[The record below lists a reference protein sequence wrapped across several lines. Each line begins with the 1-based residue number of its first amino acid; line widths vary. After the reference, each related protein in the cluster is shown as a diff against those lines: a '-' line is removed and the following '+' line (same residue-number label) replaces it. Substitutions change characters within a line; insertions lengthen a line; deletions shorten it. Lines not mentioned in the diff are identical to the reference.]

1 MEIYENL
8 SIESLPNEEWRDV
21 VGYEEAY
28 QVSNLGRVRSRDRIV
43 TSKRYKNRHETGRVL
58 RQRFDKDGYL
68 TFNAKWNGRSQLLKV
83 HREVAKA
90 FINNPNNLPCIDHIN
105 GIRNMNVVSN
115 LRWCTVKENNGF
127 NLARENKSKVVKQSY
142 VNNDVLRSI
151 RAETFR
157 KTKSKA
163 VDAYYK
169 GVLIGSFSS
178 QREAS
183 SFCKVTE
190 SCVSSIILGKK
201 DNCNGYSFRRKY
213 E

>member
-28 QVSNLGRVRSRDRIV
+28 QVSNLGRVRSKDRIV

-105 GIRNMNVVSN
+105 GIRHMNVVSN
-115 LRWCTVKENNGF
+115 LRWCTVKQNNGF
-127 NLARENKSKVVKQSY
+127 YLARENKSKVVKQSY
-142 VNNDVLRSI
+142 VNNDALRREPDSPPASHLQKGPPFLPASHG
-151 RAETFR
+151 RTGPSALYTAKAETP
-157 KTKSKA
+157 
-163 VDAYYK
+163 
-169 GVLIGSFSS
+169 
-178 QREAS
+178 
-183 SFCKVTE
+183 
-190 SCVSSIILGKK
+190 
-201 DNCNGYSFRRKY
+201 
-213 E
+213 

>member
-28 QVSNLGRVRSRDRIV
+28 QVSNLGRVRSKDRIV

-105 GIRNMNVVSN
+105 GIRHMNVVSN
-115 LRWCTVKENNGF
+115 LRWCTVKQNNGF
-127 NLARENKSKVVKQSY
+127 YLARENKSKVVKQSY
-142 VNNDVLRSI
+142 VNNDALRSI

-169 GVLIGSFSS
+169 GALIGSFSS
-178 QREAS
+178 QRDAA

-190 SCVSSIILGKK
+190 SCVLSIILGKK